1 MAGWSQKPTAFI
13 KVVEE
18 DLIDKR
24 KEITSDVL
32 QAVISGSPVDTGT
45 YKGNHRV
52 SLDGEDLGY
61 DLEETDKG
69 GEETMRKGLAVIGQ
83 IGTPF
88 GESIVQNNLPY
99 AKPLEDGHSMQAA
112 QGVYGPGFAVVEEKY
127 CK

>member
-1 MAGWSQKPTAFI
+1 MAGWSQNPTAFI

-18 DLIDKR
+18 DLVDKR

-61 DLEETDKG
+61 DLEEQDKT
-69 GEETMRKGLAVIGQ
+69 GEETLRKGLAVVGQ
-83 IGTPF
+83 IDTPF
-88 GESIVQNNLPY
+88 GDSIVQNNLPY
-99 AKPLEDGHSMQAA
+99 AKALEDGHSLRAA
-112 QGVYGPGFAVVEEKY
+112 DGIYGPSFAAVKEKY
-127 CK
+127 GK